1 MLDKIKIFYTRL
13 TVLLLMLLTRIYV
26 FAQDIMDDEDE
37 DAASNITTI
46 FGEEEEEEIVPLGFH
61 FGFTDIL
68 IGAVVIALFYVMS
81 NSKLKKGCWYSV
93 LYCILVALLIMKCT

>member
-1 MLDKIKIFYTRL
+1 MLDKIKNFYTRL

-26 FAQDIMDDEDE
+26 FAQDIMDDEEE

-46 FGEEEEEEIVPLGFH
+46 FGEEEEEIVPLGFH

>member
-1 MLDKIKIFYTRL
+1 MIDKIKNFYTRL

-46 FGEEEEEEIVPLGFH
+46 FEEEEEEIVPLGFH

>member
-1 MLDKIKIFYTRL
+1 MLDKIKNFYTRL
-13 TVLLLMLLTRIYV
+13 AVLLLMLLTRIYV
-26 FAQDIMDDEDE
+26 FAQDMMDDDDE

-46 FGEEEEEEIVPLGFH
+46 FGEEEEETVPLGFH

-68 IGAVVIALFYVMS
+68 IGAVVIALFFVMS

>member
-1 MLDKIKIFYTRL
+1 MIVKIKNFYTRL

-26 FAQDIMDDEDE
+26 FAQDMMDDEDE

-46 FGEEEEEEIVPLGFH
+46 FEEEEEEIVPLGFH

>member
-1 MLDKIKIFYTRL
+1 MIVKIKNFYTRL

-46 FGEEEEEEIVPLGFH
+46 FEEEEEEIVPLGFH

-93 LYCILVALLIMKCT
+93 LYCILVALLIMRCT

>member
-1 MLDKIKIFYTRL
+1 MIVKIKNFYTRL

-37 DAASNITTI
+37 DAASDITTI
-46 FGEEEEEEIVPLGFH
+46 FGEEEEEIVPLGFH

-93 LYCILVALLIMKCT
+93 LYCILVALLIMRCT